1 MNVKITKCTYENPDS
16 DGDISIE
23 SEVLIENNSEFDI
36 EYLKGSVIVVNEDGV
51 TVAGSEIDD
60 DNLFIGSKDSG
71 AIDGWSL
78 STRVHK
84 NHFDKGNASEAKVY
98 IALTSYR
105 REFVKLGSLD
115 VPAKP
120 GQMSVIKK
128 VISLGGAA
136 ECMGMSCLR
145 KKNDDDGEMDLEFSA
160 GIRNTSEQYI
170 AKAQVTVKAMDQRD
184 AQVEDS
190 VDWSELPAKTGKV
203 YSPSFYGLKYGKLKN
218 GEFKASA
225 SVFLPIDTYA
235 VEATPKYSDD

>member
-1 MNVKITKCTYENPDS
+1 MKITKCTYDNPDS
-16 DGDISIE
+16 DGAISIT

-36 EYLKGSVIVVNEDGV
+36 EYIKGSVIVVNEDGV
-51 TVAGSEIDD
+51 TIAGSDVDD
-60 DNLFIGSKDSG
+60 DDFFIGSKDSG
-71 AIDGWSL
+71 AIDEWSL
-78 STRVHK
+78 SAYVHK

-105 REFVKLGSLD
+105 REVVELGSLD
-115 VPAKP
+115 VPAKA
-120 GQMSVIKK
+120 GEMSVIKK
-128 VISLGGAA
+128 VLSLGGAA
-136 ECMGMSCLR
+136 ECMGVSCLR
-145 KKNDDDGEMDLEFSA
+145 KNNDDGEMDIEFSA

-184 AQVEDS
+184 AQIEDS
-190 VDWSELPAKTGKV
+190 YDYSELPAKTGKV

>member
-1 MNVKITKCTYENPDS
+1 MKITKCVYDNPDS
-16 DGDISIE
+16 DGRIE
-23 SEVLIENNSEFDI
+23 ITPEVLIENDSEFDI
-36 EYLKGSVIVVNEDGV
+36 EFIKGSVIVVNEDGV
-51 TVAGSEIDD
+51 TIGGSDIEDD
-60 DNLFIGSKDSG
+60 SLFIGSKDSG
-71 AIDGWSL
+71 KLDGWSL
-78 STRVHK
+78 NTHVHK

-98 IALTSYR
+98 IALTAYR

-145 KKNDDDGEMDLEFSA
+145 KKDDDGKMDLEFSA
-160 GIRNTSEQYI
+160 GIRNTSDQFI
-170 AKAQVTVKAMDQRD
+170 AKAQVSVKAMDQRD

-190 VDWSELPAKTGKV
+190 YDASELPAKTGKN
-203 YSPSFYGLKYGKLKN
+203 YNPSFWGLKYGKLKN

-225 SVFLPIDTYA
+225 SIWLPIDSYA
-235 VEATPKYSDD
+235 GEATPKLSDD